1 MQGDLESLKKDF
13 KKFLGNKGRKITK
26 RRLEIIDMI
35 AKYGERFEIEDL
47 VQWINSQNK
56 NVASRSTIYKTVQLL
71 REFGAI
77 REVMK
82 LNDRTIY
89 ELALE
94 KQHHESK
101 CMEGELEN
109 LKRDF
114 ERFLK
119 NKGGKI
125 TKGRFEII
133 DMIANYRAHFEIEDL
148 VRWISSQNKN
158 VASRSTIYRTV
169 RLLQE
174 FGAIRE
180 VIKLNNRTIYEFVVG
195 KQHHEH
201 LICVE
206 CGKIIEFN
214 KEEIEQLQEKVCEE
228 YDFTPINHRLE
239 IFGICSDCREK
250 RRENRVG

>member
-1 MQGDLESLKKDF
+1 MQGDLESLKRDF
-13 KKFLGNKGRKITK
+13 KKFLRNKGRRITK

-47 VQWINSQNK
+47 VQWISSQNR
-56 NVASRSTIYKTVQLL
+56 NVVSRSTIYKTIQLL
-71 REFGAI
+71 QEFGAV

-82 LNDRTIY
+82 LNGRAVY
-89 ELALE
+89 EFALR

-101 CMEGELEN
+101 SMQGDLED
-109 LKRDF
+109 LKKDF

-119 NKGGKI
+119 SRGGKI

-133 DMIANYRAHFEIEDL
+133 DMIASYGAHFEIEDL

-239 IFGICSDCREK
+239 IFGICSDCKEK